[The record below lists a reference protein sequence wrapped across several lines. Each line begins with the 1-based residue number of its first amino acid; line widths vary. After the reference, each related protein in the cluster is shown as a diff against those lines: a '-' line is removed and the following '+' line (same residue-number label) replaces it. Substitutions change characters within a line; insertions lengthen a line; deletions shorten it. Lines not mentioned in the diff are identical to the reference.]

1 MSELTDERLDEIEA
15 LAAARTGDDYYC
27 PSCRSAV
34 VATYDERCCSCG
46 SNAYVPDDDPLCVAV
61 PELAAEIRRL
71 KALDIDTAFCWH
83 CKHVT
88 SEFAFVCP
96 ECMDLVKRLKAH
108 NERLAEWEPMLEHI
122 DVNNREINISAS
134 TRIVQVMAEEF
145 MALMEQEGA
154 ENYVEWGVLP
164 NADAGLPQFTVLI
177 QRKDGLTPAQKNT
190 KLEAE
195 KLRAR
200 ELYENAARDTLA
212 FTAAIDP
219 DGPTLDD
226 VMQAYDEALQKERV

>member
-1 MSELTDERLDEIEA
+1 MTDERLDEIVA
-15 LAAARTGDDYYC
+15 QANTFGGVDVGDY
-27 PSCRSAV
+27 V
-34 VATYDERCCSCG
+34 NELVAE
-46 SNAYVPDDDPLCVAV
+46 V
-61 PELAAEIRRL
+61 RRL

-96 ECMDLVKRLKAH
+96 ECMDMVKRLKAH